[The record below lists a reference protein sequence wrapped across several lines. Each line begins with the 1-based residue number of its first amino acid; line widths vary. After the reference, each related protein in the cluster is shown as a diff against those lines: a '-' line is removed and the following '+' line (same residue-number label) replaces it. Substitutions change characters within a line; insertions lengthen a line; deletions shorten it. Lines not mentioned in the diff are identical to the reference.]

1 MSTLPFY
8 HNTPRLLEVCR
19 SFIGQALRLNANF
32 MGHNIPVNDPNIVG
46 KLFETLAWHA
56 GFKNIEDIE
65 QGPQSQDPPDFF
77 AQNREFQ
84 LEMKLFRK
92 SPGFDLSNF
101 NSYINQLCEEG
112 GVMKKLFL
120 TKYIVFEYATE
131 GELSVIKSFFYTD
144 IWKLVEYDGVHPVTA
159 QVKGGTWYN
168 LRPGAVRGWSDS
180 TKTPQRFINGICVC
194 IEACPQM
201 TDKEA
206 KIANIRQQFEA
217 ISSQYAL

>member
-19 SFIGQALRLNANF
+19 SFIGQALRPVVHF
-32 MGHNIPVNDPNIVG
+32 MGRDIPVNDPNIVG
-46 KLFETLAWHA
+46 NMFETVAWNS
-56 GFKNIEDIE
+56 GLKDIPDLE
-65 QGPQSQDPPDFF
+65 EGPLQDPPDFF

-84 LEMKLFRK
+84 LEMKVFRK

-120 TKYIVFEYATE
+120 TNYLVFEYATE
-131 GELSVIKSFFYTD
+131 GEVSSIKTFNYLN
-144 IWKLVEYDGVHPVTA
+144 IWNLVEYDGVHPLTV

-168 LRPGAVRGWSDS
+168 LRPGAMRGWSDPN
-180 TKTPQRFINGICVC
+180 KTPQRFINGICAC

-201 TDKEA
+201 TNKET